1 MTSVKAQYPREEWH
15 VPLLMGVLFR
25 EVSGVFAEEEWHGL
39 RQSHMRVITSV
50 PAEGISVTDLGERV
64 GMSKQ
69 GCGQFVTTLVES
81 GHLRVAAD
89 PRDKRVRLV
98 RRTAKGN
105 RTVAAVTSRMLEI
118 EDDWADRVGR
128 QRYRAFR
135 RVLEELAQPAG

>member
-1 MTSVKAQYPREEWH
+1 
-15 VPLLMGVLFR
+15 
-25 EVSGVFAEEEWHGL
+25 
-39 RQSHMRVITSV
+39 
-50 PAEGISVTDLGERV
+50 
-64 GMSKQ
+64 MSKQ

-89 PRDKRVRLV
+89 RRDKRVRLV